1 MQYKLR
7 ECRKK
12 AGLSEK
18 KVAEALNTTQQQIN
32 KYETGKQK
40 ITLERAIELADL
52 YGISLDELAGR
63 NTPNTQELTY

>member
-7 ECRKK
+7 ECRVK

-32 KYETGKQK
+32 KYELGKQK

-52 YGISLDELAGR
+52 YKCTLDELAGR
-63 NTPNTQELTY
+63 NTTDFL

>member
-7 ECRKK
+7 ECRKA
-12 AGLSEK
+12 AGLSEA

-40 ITLERAIELADL
+40 ITFERAIELADL
-52 YGISLDELAGR
+52 YHVTLDELAGR
-63 NTPNTQELTY
+63 NLENLDSNT